1 MADTCCE
8 KHDYKELENIII
20 ERGYTVRDF
29 IRHECSKN
37 PEILQMNE
45 AHHKEFCNLYD
56 DVFSPSQTTKSKG
69 QKLEDLV
76 AVMFDKAFPNI
87 FEVKRNC
94 RTSSNEIDLLINWK
108 SAAVRIG
115 VADYFNDLG
124 NTFLCEC
131 KNYRGKVDVTYVGKF
146 FSLMC
151 YTNTKFGVL
160 VAWEGV
166 TGNGWSDGAGLIK
179 KLTLVDKR
187 YIIVITQ
194 YDLYDIYQ
202 KNITIFEL
210 LKNKYQSLKNDI
222 SYELHISKHEAQ
234 DTWKL

>member
-1 MADTCCE
+1 
-8 KHDYKELENIII
+8 
-20 ERGYTVRDF
+20 
-29 IRHECSKN
+29 
-37 PEILQMNE
+37 
-45 AHHKEFCNLYD
+45 
-56 DVFSPSQTTKSKG
+56 
-69 QKLEDLV
+69 
-76 AVMFDKAFPNI
+76 
-87 FEVKRNC
+87 
-94 RTSSNEIDLLINWK
+94 
-108 SAAVRIG
+108 
-115 VADYFNDLG
+115 
-124 NTFLCEC
+124 
-131 KNYRGKVDVTYVGKF
+131 
-146 FSLMC
+146 MC

-166 TGNGWSDGAGLIK
+166 TGNGWSDGTGLIK
-179 KLTLVDKR
+179 KLALADKR